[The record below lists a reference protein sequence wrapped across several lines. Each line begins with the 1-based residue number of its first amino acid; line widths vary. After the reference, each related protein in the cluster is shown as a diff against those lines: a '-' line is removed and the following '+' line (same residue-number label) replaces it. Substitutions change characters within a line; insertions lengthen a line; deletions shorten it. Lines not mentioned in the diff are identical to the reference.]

1 MTVDGGHISTDAWTY
16 SVKRANLQPSALA
29 REGPG
34 DGTVRTEEDAVNRFK
49 IRTPLTIHETVD
61 GEVVM
66 VNLETGSYY
75 SLVGSGARIWA
86 SVERGAAVAEIAAD
100 LRASFDGAGDGVE
113 EKVRSLLD
121 ELTREGLIVPMDG
134 ASEACAALLVP
145 MAAERQPFEPPVLQK
160 FTDMQELILLDPV
173 HEVEEEKGWPHAK
186 AQP

>member
-1 MTVDGGHISTDAWTY
+1 
-16 SVKRANLQPSALA
+16 
-29 REGPG
+29 
-34 DGTVRTEEDAVNRFK
+34 VNRFK

-66 VNLETGSYY
+66 VNLETGTYY

-86 SVERGAAVAEIAAD
+86 SIERGAAVAEIVAD
-100 LRASFDGAGDGVE
+100 LRASFDGTGDGVE
-113 EKVRSLLD
+113 EKVRSFLD
-121 ELTREGLIVPMDG
+121 ELTREGLIVPMGGDSEG
-134 ASEACAALLVP
+134 AELLVP
-145 MAAERQPFEPPVLQK
+145 MAAGRQPFEPPVLQK